1 MKKNILA
8 LPKDFNEYFDNL
20 SVENKISIVKY
31 IHENFEYDAVKK
43 EEYLTSSVFKLAKT
57 RLLWLA
63 ILMLSDTL
71 TGSIITKYEGI
82 LQTFITLA
90 ASIPM
95 LMDTGGNA
103 GSQSSTIIIRSLALG
118 EIKEKDYFIV
128 LYKELCISVLVGF
141 GLAALN
147 FCRMYFLVK
156 RPLEIALL
164 VSLTLMVTVVLA
176 KVIGGILPL
185 IIKRL
190 KLDPAIMVSPLITTI
205 VDGLSLIVY
214 FYLAILILKI

>member
-1 MKKNILA
+1 
-8 LPKDFNEYFDNL
+8 
-20 SVENKISIVKY
+20 
-31 IHENFEYDAVKK
+31 
-43 EEYLTSSVFKLAKT
+43 
-57 RLLWLA
+57 
-63 ILMLSDTL
+63 
-71 TGSIITKYEGI
+71 
-82 LQTFITLA
+82 
-90 ASIPM
+90 M

-156 RPLEIALL
+156 RSLEIALL